1 MEDMAA
7 CKCARSGLTQRLQ
20 AHRALLLTRF
30 HRLLAFRW
38 INRLGRIRIHIA
50 LDSFTVTNGHA
61 KPIVSSFLPVLPLAG
76 LTAVEDKLTTGA
88 GLEQQVRA
96 VAGADTA
103 VGALSLV
110 ARAGLAGTRRCKGRV
125 RAKCR
130 VCEEGDKMGMS
141 RQYGHIQK
149 KPYPAVYLK

>member
-7 CKCARSGLTQRLQ
+7 CKCAGSGLTQRLQ
-20 AHRALLLTRF
+20 AHRALLFTRF
-30 HRLLAFRW
+30 SVIRRLLTFRW
-38 INRLGRIRIHIA
+38 LYRLGRIRIHIA

-61 KPIVSSFLPVLPLAG
+61 KPLVFALLPVLPLAG

-125 RAKCR
+125 REKCR

-141 RQYGHIQK
+141 QLYGYIQK
-149 KPYPAVYLK
+149 

>member
-7 CKCARSGLTQRLQ
+7 CKCARSGLTHRLQ
-20 AHRALLLTRF
+20 AHRALLFTRF
-30 HRLLAFRW
+30 SVIHRLLTFRW
-38 INRLGRIRIHIA
+38 LNRLGRIRIHIA
-50 LDSFTVTNGHA
+50 LDSFAVANGHA
-61 KPIVSSFLPVLPLAG
+61 KPLVFAFLPVLPLAG

-88 GLEQQVRA
+88 GLKQQVRA

-141 RQYGHIQK
+141 ILYGHIQK
-149 KPYPAVYLK
+149 

>member
-7 CKCARSGLTQRLQ
+7 CKCARSGVTQRLQ

-30 HRLLAFRW
+30 SVIHRLLAF
-38 INRLGRIRIHIA
+38 RLGRIRIHIA

-61 KPIVSSFLPVLPLAG
+61 KPLVFALLPVLLLAG

-110 ARAGLAGTRRCKGRV
+110 ACAGLAGTSGGAGRGRSRSQTLEKGDDMRMPTLD
-125 RAKCR
+125 CN
-130 VCEEGDKMGMS
+130 
-141 RQYGHIQK
+141 IQK
-149 KPYPAVYLK
+149 